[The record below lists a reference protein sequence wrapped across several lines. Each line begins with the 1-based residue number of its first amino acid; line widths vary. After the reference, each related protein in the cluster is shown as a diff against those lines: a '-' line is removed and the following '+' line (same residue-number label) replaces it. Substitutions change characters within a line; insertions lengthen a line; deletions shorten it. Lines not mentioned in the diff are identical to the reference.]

1 MGRSSEA
8 KDHKNPKKVKCDG
21 RTDGPTDGPTKR
33 GVESRRTRLKTI
45 YRNMYRYDYIA
56 YLDPDEVIA
65 PLQHENWDDMM
76 KALHKPGSYFGVL
89 VLLQV

>member
-1 MGRSSEA
+1 
-8 KDHKNPKKVKCDG
+8 
-21 RTDGPTDGPTKR
+21 
-33 GVESRRTRLKTI
+33 
-45 YRNMYRYDYIA
+45 MYRYDYIA

-76 KALHKPGSYFGVL
+76 KALHKPGSYSGVL